1 MASVAAPTQAKKTG
15 GRRLWWAV
23 HQWVGLKL
31 SLFLA
36 FILFTGTLAVLSAEI
51 DWLLHPT
58 LRVAPS
64 SVEGAPRWDRIAEQ
78 AARYPGVATI
88 NYIGRPTARAF
99 AVRVAFQRA
108 DESRGYLHVHPTTG
122 RVQGEQG
129 FVDSQRVLRNLHRH
143 LNLPTKYGIP
153 IVASLSFLLIISVVT
168 SFVVYRKWWRGFF
181 KPIRWRDA
189 RTAWG
194 DFHRL
199 AGVWSLWFVAL
210 IALTGL
216 WYLVEQLGG
225 DAPDLPEP
233 AQAIAAMP
241 AGSRPADAAA
251 RLAAS
256 LAAVRRADP
265 GLEIEAVQFPD
276 DKSGAF
282 IFQGQRNAWL
292 VRPRAN
298 AVWVDAATARVVMA
312 SDGGD
317 LGVHQRISEMADPL
331 HFGTFAGYWTRIPW
345 FLFGLLMTGLALS
358 GAAIYSHR
366 IAHSARAAVARHPI
380 WNGMW
385 RGTGRWRWLSGAL
398 VATGAVM
405 IGWMVYKG

>member
-1 MASVAAPTQAKKTG
+1 MKKKAS

-64 SVEGAPRWDRIAEQ
+64 SVEGPPRWDLIAENS
-78 AARYPGVATI
+78 ARYPGVATI
-88 NYIGRPTARAF
+88 NYIARPTARAF
-99 AVRVAFQRA
+99 AVRVAFQRT

-122 RVQGEQG
+122 KVQGEQS
-129 FVDSQRVLRNLHRH
+129 FVDAQRVLRNLHRH
-143 LNLPTKYGIP
+143 LNLPVKYGIP
-153 IVASLSFLLIISVVT
+153 IVCSLAILLLISLVT

-181 KPIRWRDA
+181 KPIRWRDV

-225 DAPDLPEP
+225 EAPGLPEP
-233 AQAIAAMP
+233 TSEVAALP
-241 AGSRPADAAA
+241 SGAAA
-251 RLAAS
+251 TSAADRLAVS
-256 LAAVRRADP
+256 LAAARRADP
-265 GLEIEAVQFPD
+265 TLVVESVQFPD
-276 DKSGAF
+276 EKSGAF
-282 IFQGQRNAWL
+282 VFQGQRSAWL

-298 AVWVDAATARVVMA
+298 AIWVDGASARAVMI

-366 IAHSARAAVARHPI
+366 IAHSARVAVARRPI
-380 WNGMW
+380 MSGVWLGM
-385 RGTGRWRWLSGAL
+385 GGWRWLSLIL
-398 VATGAVM
+398 VITGGVM
-405 IGWMVYKG
+405 IGWMFYKG

>member
-1 MASVAAPTQAKKTG
+1 MTAAAVPIKAKKTS
-15 GRRLWWAV
+15 GRRLWWIV

-64 SVEGAPRWDRIAEQ
+64 SVEGQPRWDLIAEKS
-78 AARYPGVATI
+78 ARYPGVATI
-88 NYIGRPTARAF
+88 NYIERPIARAF

-122 RVQGEQG
+122 EVQGEQS

-153 IVASLSFLLIISVVT
+153 IVASLSILLLISVAT

-181 KPIRWRDA
+181 KPVRWRDA

-216 WYLVEQLGG
+216 WYLVETLGG

-233 AQAIAAMP
+233 AKEVAALAP
-241 AGSRPADAAA
+241 ANTTIGAADA
-251 RLAAS
+251 LAAS
-256 LAAVRRADP
+256 LTAVHRADRA
-265 GLEIEAVQFPD
+265 LEIESVQFPD
-276 DKSGAF
+276 KKSGNF
-282 IFQGQRNAWL
+282 VFQGQRSAWL

-298 AVWVDAATARVVMA
+298 AVWVDAATAHVVMT
-312 SDGGD
+312 SDGQD

-331 HFGTFAGYWTRIPW
+331 HFGTFAAYWTRVPW

-366 IAHSARAAVARHPI
+366 IAHSARAIAERPI
-380 WNGMW
+380 WNAMW
-385 RGTGRWRWLSGAL
+385 GGTGRWRWLSAAL
-398 VATGAVM
+398 IATGAVM
-405 IGWMVYKG
+405 IGWMFYKG

>member
-1 MASVAAPTQAKKTG
+1 MTIAAPNKAKKAS
-15 GRRLWWAV
+15 GRRLWWVV

-64 SVEGAPRWDRIAEQ
+64 SVEGAPRWDLIAENS
-78 AARYPGVATI
+78 ARYPGVATI
-88 NYIGRPTARAF
+88 NYIARPHASAF
-99 AVRVAFQRA
+99 AARVAFQRA

-143 LNLPTKYGIP
+143 LNLPVKYGIP
-153 IVASLSFLLIISVVT
+153 IVGSLSIPLLISVAT
-168 SFVVYRKWWRGFF
+168 AFVVYRKWWRGFF
-181 KPIRWRDA
+181 KPIRWRDV

-233 AQAIAAMP
+233 AAEIV
-241 AGSRPADAAA
+241 SRSPVDTAVGAADA
-251 RLAAS
+251 LAAS
-256 LAAVRRADP
+256 FAAVRRADP
-265 GLEIEAVQFPD
+265 ALEVEMIQFPD
-276 DKSGAF
+276 GESGAF
-282 IFQGQRNAWL
+282 VFQGQRSAWL

-298 AVWVDAATARVVMA
+298 AVWVDAATARVAMT
-312 SDGGD
+312 SDGRD
-317 LGVHQRISEMADPL
+317 LNVHQRISEMADPL
-331 HFGTFAGYWTRIPW
+331 HFGTFAGYWTRVPW
-345 FLFGLLMTGLALS
+345 FAFGLLMTGLALS

-366 IAHSARAAVARHPI
+366 IAHSARLAIVERPI

-385 RGTGRWRWLSGAL
+385 RGMGRWRWLSAVL
-398 VATGAVM
+398 IAIGAVM
-405 IGWMVYKG
+405 IGWMFVKG

>member
-1 MASVAAPTQAKKTG
+1 MKKKAS

-58 LRVAPS
+58 LRVSPS
-64 SVEGAPRWDRIAEQ
+64 SVDGPPRWDLIAENS
-78 AARYPGVATI
+78 ARYPGVATI
-88 NYIGRPTARAF
+88 NYIARPTARAF

-122 RVQGEQG
+122 KVQGEQS
-129 FVDSQRVLRNLHRH
+129 FVDAQRVLRNLHRH
-143 LNLPTKYGIP
+143 LNLPVKYGIP
-153 IVASLSFLLIISVVT
+153 IVCSLAILLLISLVT

-181 KPIRWRDA
+181 KPIRWRDV

-225 DAPDLPEP
+225 EAPGLPEP
-233 AQAIAAMP
+233 TSEVAALP
-241 AGSRPADAAA
+241 SGAAA
-251 RLAAS
+251 TSAADRLAVS
-256 LAAVRRADP
+256 LAAARRADP
-265 GLEIEAVQFPD
+265 TLVVESVQFPD
-276 DKSGAF
+276 EKSGAF
-282 IFQGQRNAWL
+282 VFQGQRSAWL

-298 AVWVDAATARVVMA
+298 AIWVDGASARVVMA

-366 IAHSARAAVARHPI
+366 IAHSARVAVARRPI
-380 WNGMW
+380 MSGVWLGM
-385 RGTGRWRWLSGAL
+385 GDWRWLSLIL
-398 VATGAVM
+398 VITGGVM
-405 IGWMVYKG
+405 IGWMFYKG

>member
-1 MASVAAPTQAKKTG
+1 MARAAAPTAKRG

-36 FILFTGTLAVLSAEI
+36 FILFTGTLATLSAEI

-64 SVEGAPRWDRIAEQ
+64 SVDGPPRWDRIATH
-78 AARYPGVATI
+78 AARHPGVKRI
-88 NYIGRPTARAF
+88 DYIAQPTARAF
-99 AVRVAFQRA
+99 AARIAVQRA
-108 DESRGYLHVHPTTG
+108 DGRRGYLHAHPTTG
-122 RVQGEQG
+122 AIQGEQG
-129 FVDSQRVLRNLHRH
+129 FVDAQRVLRNLHRH
-143 LNLPTKYGIP
+143 LNLPVKYGVP
-153 IVASLSFLLIISVVT
+153 IVGSLSILLLISLAT

-181 KPIRWRDA
+181 KPVRWRDA

-233 AQAIAAMP
+233 AAAIAVAP
-241 AGSRPADAAA
+241 ARGGAIEIADAL
-251 RLAAS
+251 RAS

-265 GLEIEAVQFPD
+265 ALRIEMVQFPD
-276 DKSGAF
+276 KQSGAF
-282 IFQGQRNAWL
+282 IFQGQRSAWL

-298 AVWVDAATARVVMA
+298 AVWTDPATARIAMV

-317 LGVHQRISEMADPL
+317 LTVHQRISEMADPL
-331 HFGTFAGYWTRIPW
+331 HFGTFAGYWTRLSW

-366 IAHSARAAVARHPI
+366 IAHSARAAIVERPI
-380 WNGMW
+380 RNGLW
-385 RGTGRWRWLSGAL
+385 RGAGEWRWLSAAL
-398 VATGAVM
+398 IAVGAVA
-405 IGWMVYKG
+405 IGQMLYSG

>member
-1 MASVAAPTQAKKTG
+1 M
-15 GRRLWWAV
+15 

-64 SVEGAPRWDRIAEQ
+64 SVEGPPRWDRIAHN
-78 AARYPGVATI
+78 AARYPGVVTI
-88 NYIGRPTARAF
+88 DYLAKPTARAF

-108 DESRGYLHVHPTTG
+108 DRSRGYLHVHPTTG
-122 RVQGEQG
+122 QVQGEQG
-129 FVDSQRVLRNLHRH
+129 FVDAQRVLRNLHRH
-143 LNLPTKYGIP
+143 LNLPVKYGVP
-153 IVASLSFLLIISVVT
+153 IVGSLAVLLLVSVAT

-181 KPIRWRDA
+181 KPIRWREP

-216 WYLVEQLGG
+216 WYLIEQLGG
-225 DAPDLPEP
+225 EAPDLPEP
-233 AQAIAAMP
+233 VVAVAPPLRSNTAMAA
-241 AGSRPADAAA
+241 ADA
-251 RLAAS
+251 LAAS
-256 LAAVRRADP
+256 LAAAQRADP
-265 GLEIEAVQFPD
+265 ELRIEMIQFPD
-276 DKSGAF
+276 KKTGAF
-282 IFQGQRNAWL
+282 VFQGQRSAWL

-298 AVWVDAATARVVMA
+298 ALWTDAATARIA
-312 SDGGD
+312 LTSDGRD
-317 LGVHQRISEMADPL
+317 LTVHQRISEMADPL

-345 FLFGLLMTGLALS
+345 FLFGLLMTALTLS

-366 IAHSARAAVARHPI
+366 IAHSARTAWVAHPI
-380 WNGMW
+380 WSGMW
-385 RGTGRWRWLSGAL
+385 RGAGRWRWASVGLI
-398 VATGAVM
+398 ATGAVM
-405 IGWMVYKG
+405 IATML

>member
-1 MASVAAPTQAKKTG
+1 M
-15 GRRLWWAV
+15 
-23 HQWVGLKL
+23 
-31 SLFLA
+31 
-36 FILFTGTLAVLSAEI
+36 LSAEI

-64 SVEGAPRWDRIAEQ
+64 SVEGAPRWDRIAEN

-88 NYIGRPTARAF
+88 NYIARPHAGAF
-99 AVRVAFQRA
+99 AARVAFQRV
-108 DESRGYLHVHPTTG
+108 DKSRGYLHVHPTTG

-129 FVDSQRVLRNLHRH
+129 FIDSQRVLRNLHRH
-143 LNLPTKYGIP
+143 LNLPVKYGVP
-153 IVASLSFLLIISVVT
+153 IVGSLSFLLLISLVT

-181 KPIRWRDA
+181 KPIRWRDV

-233 AQAIAAMP
+233 KGAIVE
-241 AGSRPADAAA
+241 RPPTDMVAAA
-251 RLAAS
+251 NSLAAS

-265 GLEIEAVQFPD
+265 ALDIEMVQFPD
-276 DKSGAF
+276 KESGAF
-282 IFQGQRNAWL
+282 VFQGQRSAWL

-312 SDGGD
+312 SDGRSLD
-317 LGVHQRISEMADPL
+317 AHQRISEMADPL
-331 HFGTFAGYWTRIPW
+331 HFGTFAGYWTRVPW
-345 FLFGLLMTGLALS
+345 FVFGLLMTGLALS

-366 IAHSARAAVARHPI
+366 IAHSTRAAVVERPI
-380 WNGMW
+380 WNGIW
-385 RGTGRWRWLSGAL
+385 RGMGGWRWLSAAL

-405 IGWMVYKG
+405 IGWMFYKG

>member
-1 MASVAAPTQAKKTG
+1 MKKKAS

-64 SVEGAPRWDRIAEQ
+64 SVEGPPRWDLIAENS
-78 AARYPGVATI
+78 ARYPGVATI
-88 NYIGRPTARAF
+88 NYIARPTARAF
-99 AVRVAFQRA
+99 AVRVAFQRT

-122 RVQGEQG
+122 KVQGEQS
-129 FVDSQRVLRNLHRH
+129 FVDAQRVLRNLHRH
-143 LNLPTKYGIP
+143 LNLPVKYGIP
-153 IVASLSFLLIISVVT
+153 IVCSLAILLLISLVT

-181 KPIRWRDA
+181 KPIRWRDV

-225 DAPDLPEP
+225 EAPGLPEP
-233 AQAIAAMP
+233 TSEVAALP
-241 AGSRPADAAA
+241 SGAAA
-251 RLAAS
+251 TSAADRLAVS
-256 LAAVRRADP
+256 LAAARRADP
-265 GLEIEAVQFPD
+265 TLVVESVQFPD
-276 DKSGAF
+276 EKSGVF
-282 IFQGQRNAWL
+282 VFQGQRSAWL

-298 AVWVDAATARVVMA
+298 AIWVDGASARAVMI

-366 IAHSARAAVARHPI
+366 IAHSARVAVARRPVMSGV
-380 WNGMW
+380 WLGM
-385 RGTGRWRWLSGAL
+385 GGWRWLTLIL
-398 VATGAVM
+398 VITGGVM
-405 IGWMVYKG
+405 IGWMFYKG

>member
-1 MASVAAPTQAKKTG
+1 MTGAAVPIKAKKAS
-15 GRRLWWAV
+15 GRRLWWVV

-64 SVEGAPRWDRIAEQ
+64 SVQGPPRWDLVAQ
-78 AARYPGVATI
+78 NSARYPGVATI
-88 NYIGRPTARAF
+88 NYIARPTASAF
-99 AVRVAFQRA
+99 AARVAFQRA
-108 DESRGYLHVHPTTG
+108 DESRGYLHVHPRTG

-153 IVASLSFLLIISVVT
+153 IVASLSILLLISVAT
-168 SFVVYRKWWRGFF
+168 SFVLYRKWWRGFF

-216 WYLVEQLGG
+216 WYLVETLGG

-233 AQAIAAMP
+233 ASEVALP
-241 AGSRPADAAA
+241 PADSTMGAADA
-251 RLAAS
+251 LAAS
-256 LAAVRRADP
+256 VTTVRRADP
-265 GLEIEAVQFPD
+265 ALEIESVQFPD
-276 DKSGAF
+276 EKSGAF
-282 IFQGQRNAWL
+282 VFQGQRSAWL

-298 AVWVDAATARVVMA
+298 AVWIDAASARVVMT

-331 HFGTFAGYWTRIPW
+331 HFGTFAGYWTRVPW

-366 IAHSARAAVARHPI
+366 IAHSARAAIVERPI
-380 WNGMW
+380 WNAMW
-385 RGTGRWRWLSGAL
+385 HGTGRWRWLSAVL
-398 VATGAVM
+398 IATGAVM
-405 IGWMVYKG
+405 IGWMFYKG

>member
-1 MASVAAPTQAKKTG
+1 M
-15 GRRLWWAV
+15 
-23 HQWVGLKL
+23 
-31 SLFLA
+31 
-36 FILFTGTLAVLSAEI
+36 
-51 DWLLHPT
+51 HPT

-64 SVEGAPRWDRIAEQ
+64 SVEGPPRWDRIAEK

-88 NYIGRPTARAF
+88 NYIARPHAGAF
-99 AVRVAFQRA
+99 AARVAFQRA
-108 DESRGYLHVHPTTG
+108 DKSRGYLHVHPTTG

-129 FVDSQRVLRNLHRH
+129 LVDAQRVLRNLHRH
-143 LNLPTKYGIP
+143 LNLPVQYGVP
-153 IVASLSFLLIISVVT
+153 IVGSLSILLLISLVT

-233 AQAIAAMP
+233 AAEIVPPLQAATTVEV
-241 AGSRPADAAA
+241 ADA
-251 RLAAS
+251 LGAS

-265 GLEIEAVQFPD
+265 ALDVEMIQFPD
-276 DKSGAF
+276 DDAGAF
-282 IFQGQRNAWL
+282 ILQGQRSAWL

-298 AVWVDAATARVVMA
+298 AVWIDPATDRIAMI
-312 SDGGD
+312 SDGRD
-317 LGVHQRISEMADPL
+317 LDVHQRISEMADPL

-345 FLFGLLMTGLALS
+345 FLFGLLLTGLALS

-366 IAHSARAAVARHPI
+366 IVHSTRVALVERPI

-385 RGTGRWRWLSGAL
+385 RGMGRWRWLSAL
-398 VATGAVM
+398 LIATGAVL
-405 IGWMVYKG
+405 IGWMLFQG

>member
-1 MASVAAPTQAKKTG
+1 MKKKAS

-64 SVEGAPRWDRIAEQ
+64 SVEGPPRWDLIAENS
-78 AARYPGVATI
+78 ARYPGVATI
-88 NYIGRPTARAF
+88 NYIARPTARAF
-99 AVRVAFQRA
+99 AVRVAFQRT

-122 RVQGEQG
+122 KVQGEQS
-129 FVDSQRVLRNLHRH
+129 FVDAQRLLRNLHRH
-143 LNLPTKYGIP
+143 LNLPVKYGIP
-153 IVASLSFLLIISVVT
+153 IVCSLAILLLISLVT

-181 KPIRWRDA
+181 KPIRWRDV

-225 DAPDLPEP
+225 EAPGLPEP
-233 AQAIAAMP
+233 TSEVAALP
-241 AGSRPADAAA
+241 SGAAA
-251 RLAAS
+251 TSAADRLAVS
-256 LAAVRRADP
+256 LAAARRADP
-265 GLEIEAVQFPD
+265 TLVVESVQFPD
-276 DKSGAF
+276 EKSGAF
-282 IFQGQRNAWL
+282 VFQGQRSAWL

-298 AVWVDAATARVVMA
+298 AIWVDGASARAVMI

-366 IAHSARAAVARHPI
+366 IAHSARVAVARRPI
-380 WNGMW
+380 MSGVWLGM
-385 RGTGRWRWLSGAL
+385 GGWRWLSLIL
-398 VATGAVM
+398 VITGGVM
-405 IGWMVYKG
+405 IGWMFYKG

>member
-1 MASVAAPTQAKKTG
+1 M
-15 GRRLWWAV
+15 
-23 HQWVGLKL
+23 
-31 SLFLA
+31 
-36 FILFTGTLAVLSAEI
+36 LSAEI

-64 SVEGAPRWDRIAEQ
+64 SVEGPPRWDLIAQ
-78 AARYPGVATI
+78 SSARYPGVATI
-88 NYIGRPTARAF
+88 NYIARPHASAF
-99 AVRVAFQRA
+99 AARVAFQRA

-122 RVQGEQG
+122 WVQGEQK
-129 FVDSQRVLRNLHRH
+129 FIDSQRVLRNLHRH
-143 LNLPTKYGIP
+143 LNLPVKYGVP
-153 IVASLSFLLIISVVT
+153 IVGSLSILLLISLVT

-181 KPIRWRDA
+181 KPIRWRDV

-225 DAPDLPEP
+225 GAPGLPEP
-233 AQAIAAMP
+233 KREIVARA
-241 AGSRPADAAA
+241 PADTTVGAASA
-251 RLAAS
+251 LAAS
-256 LAAVRRADP
+256 FAAVRRAHP
-265 GLEIEAVQFPD
+265 ALEIEIVQFPD
-276 DKSGAF
+276 KETGAYV
-282 IFQGQRNAWL
+282 FQGHRGAWL

-298 AVWVDAATARVVMA
+298 AVWTDAATSRVIMA
-312 SDGGD
+312 SDGSD
-317 LGVHQRISEMADPL
+317 LNVHQRISEMADPL

-366 IAHSARAAVARHPI
+366 VAHRARLVIVERPI
-380 WNGMW
+380 WNGIWNGMG
-385 RGTGRWRWLSGAL
+385 RGRWLSVAL
-398 VATGAVM
+398 VTTGAVM
-405 IGWMVYKG
+405 IGWMFYTG

>member
-1 MASVAAPTQAKKTG
+1 MGNAKPRAKKAS
-15 GRRLWWAV
+15 GRRLWWTV

-36 FILFTGTLAVLSAEI
+36 FVLFTGTLAVLSAEI

-64 SVEGAPRWDRIAEQ
+64 SVEGPPRWDLIAAN

-88 NYIGRPTARAF
+88 NYIARPQARAF
-99 AVRVAFQRA
+99 AARVAFQRA

-143 LNLPTKYGIP
+143 LNLPVKYGVP
-153 IVASLSFLLIISVVT
+153 IVGSLSILLLISLVT

-181 KPIRWRDA
+181 KPIRWRDV

-233 AQAIAAMP
+233 AAKIVALPSATTMTET
-241 AGSRPADAAA
+241 AAA
-251 RLAAS
+251 LAAS
-256 LAAVRRADP
+256 LTAVRRADP
-265 GLEIEAVQFPD
+265 ALDIEMIQFPNE
-276 DKSGAF
+276 KSGAYV
-282 IFQGQRNAWL
+282 FQGQKRAWL
-292 VRPRAN
+292 VRARAN
-298 AVWVDAATARVVMA
+298 AAWVNAATTGVVMT
-312 SDGGD
+312 SDGRD
-317 LGVHQRISEMADPL
+317 LNVHQRISEMADPL
-331 HFGTFAGYWTRIPW
+331 HFGTFAGYWTKVPW
-345 FLFGLLMTGLALS
+345 FLFGLLMTGLTLS

-366 IAHSARAAVARHPI
+366 IAHSARVAIVEGPI
-380 WNGMW
+380 WNGMR
-385 RGTGRWRWLSGAL
+385 RGSGGWFWLSAVL
-398 VATGAVM
+398 VAVGAMM
-405 IGWMVYKG
+405 IGWMLVEG

>member
-1 MASVAAPTQAKKTG
+1 M
-15 GRRLWWAV
+15 
-23 HQWVGLKL
+23 
-31 SLFLA
+31 
-36 FILFTGTLAVLSAEI
+36 LSAEI

-58 LRVAPS
+58 LRVDPS
-64 SVEGAPRWDRIAEQ
+64 TVEGPPRWDVIAEN

-88 NYIGRPTARAF
+88 NYIARPTASAF
-99 AVRVAFQRA
+99 AARVAFQRA

-122 RVQGEQG
+122 KVQGEQS
-129 FVDSQRVLRNLHRH
+129 FVDAQRVLRNLHRH

-153 IVASLSFLLIISVVT
+153 IVCSMAILLLISLVT

-181 KPIRWRDA
+181 KPIRWRDV

-210 IALTGL
+210 IAITGL

-225 DAPDLPEP
+225 DAPNLPEP
-233 AQAIAAMP
+233 ATAVAALP
-241 AGSRPADAAA
+241 SGAAA
-251 RLAAS
+251 NGAASKLAAS
-256 LAAVRRADP
+256 LSVARRADP
-265 GLEIEAVQFPD
+265 ALLIESVQFPD
-276 DKSGAF
+276 DESGAF
-282 IFQGQRNAWL
+282 VFQGQRSAWL

-298 AVWVDAATARVVMA
+298 AVWVDAASARFVMA

-366 IAHSARAAVARHPI
+366 IAHGARVAVAQRPI
-380 WNGMW
+380 MSGVW
-385 RGTGRWRWLSGAL
+385 RGMGGWRWLSLAL
-398 VATGAVM
+398 VLTGGVM
-405 IGWMVYKG
+405 IGWMFYKG